1 MEIELIIFKVQ
12 NQHFGIE
19 IKSINRV
26 LTSSINKKNRKLHFE
41 EAEIPIIDL
50 ASYLNLTNHKT
61 NGKKEIIVV
70 ELDKV
75 KKGLLVDEILMILSL
90 NLDKVKLLSSFI
102 KTTAQKDYFWAIAQ
116 VEEELILLL
125 DIRKLR
131 IAN

>member
-26 LTSSINKKNRKLHFE
+26 LTSSINKKTRKLHFE

-50 ASYLNLTNHKT
+50 ASYLILTNHKT
-61 NGKKEIIVV
+61 KGKKEIIVV
-70 ELDKV
+70 ELDKA

-116 VEEELILLL
+116 VEDELILLL
-125 DIRKLR
+125 DIRKL
-131 IAN
+131 